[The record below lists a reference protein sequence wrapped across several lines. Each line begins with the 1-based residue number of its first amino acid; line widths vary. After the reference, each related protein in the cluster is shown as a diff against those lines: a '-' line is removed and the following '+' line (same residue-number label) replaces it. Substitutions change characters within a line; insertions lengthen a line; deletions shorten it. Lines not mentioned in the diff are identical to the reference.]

1 MANSFLSSTC
11 AHEIGTALKWGAGAK
26 PLPDPL
32 YFYPKCV
39 RMDNTDIMI
48 FTAREDIKMYRQ
60 VIDTAVDKMKK
71 TQSVYQDE
79 LRSIRAGRAN
89 PQLLERITVDY
100 YGVQTPLTQ
109 MGNITAPEPRM
120 LVINLWDQKSIPLVE
135 KAILKSDLG
144 LNPSNDGKIIRLVIP
159 ELNEE
164 RRKDLTKLVRKGA
177 EEAKVAVRSIRRDAM
192 DQFKKLEKD
201 SKITEDDR
209 TKAEKKMQDK
219 TDEAIKAIDA
229 LCAEKE
235 KEIMAV

>member
-1 MANSFLSSTC
+1 
-11 AHEIGTALKWGAGAK
+11 
-26 PLPDPL
+26 
-32 YFYPKCV
+32 
-39 RMDNTDIMI
+39 
-48 FTAREDIKMYRQ
+48 MYRQ
-60 VIDTAVDKMKK
+60 VIDNAVDKMNK
-71 TQSVYQDE
+71 TTSVFNDE

-144 LNPSNDGKIIRLVIP
+144 LNPTNDGKVIRLIIP

-164 RRKDLTKLVRKGA
+164 RRKELTKLVRKTS

-209 TKAEKKMQDK
+209 KAAEKKMQDK
-219 TDEAIKAIDA
+219 TDDAIKGIDK
-229 LCAEKE
+229 LTAEKE

>member
-1 MANSFLSSTC
+1 
-11 AHEIGTALKWGAGAK
+11 
-26 PLPDPL
+26 
-32 YFYPKCV
+32 
-39 RMDNTDIMI
+39 
-48 FTAREDIKMYRQ
+48 MYRQ
-60 VIDTAVDKMKK
+60 VIETAADKMKK
-71 TQSVYQDE
+71 TQNVYQDE

-144 LNPSNDGKIIRLVIP
+144 LNPSNDGKLIRLVIP

-177 EEAKVAVRSIRRDAM
+177 EEAKVAIRSIRRDAM
-192 DQFKKLEKD
+192 EQFKKLEKD

-219 TDEAIKAIDA
+219 TDEAIKVIDA
-229 LCAEKE
+229 LCSEKE

>member
-1 MANSFLSSTC
+1 
-11 AHEIGTALKWGAGAK
+11 
-26 PLPDPL
+26 
-32 YFYPKCV
+32 
-39 RMDNTDIMI
+39 
-48 FTAREDIKMYRQ
+48 MYRQ
-60 VIDTAVDKMKK
+60 VIDNAVDKMNK
-71 TQSVYQDE
+71 TTSVFNDE

-164 RRKDLTKLVRKGA
+164 RRKELTKLVRKSA
-177 EEAKVAVRSIRRDAM
+177 EEAKVAIRSIRRDAM
-192 DQFKKLEKD
+192 EQFKKLEKD

-209 TKAEKKMQDK
+209 KSAEKKMQDK
-219 TDEAIKAIDA
+219 TDDAIKNVDK

>member
-1 MANSFLSSTC
+1 
-11 AHEIGTALKWGAGAK
+11 
-26 PLPDPL
+26 
-32 YFYPKCV
+32 
-39 RMDNTDIMI
+39 
-48 FTAREDIKMYRQ
+48 MYRQ
-60 VIDTAVDKMKK
+60 VIDTAVEKMGK
-71 TQSVYQDE
+71 THSVYQEE

-164 RRKDLTKLVRKGA
+164 RRKELTKLVRKGA
-177 EEAKVAVRSIRRDAM
+177 EDAKVAIRSIRRDAM

-209 TKAEKKMQDK
+209 IKAEKKMQDK
-219 TDEAIKAIDA
+219 TDEAIKGIDA
-229 LCAEKE
+229 VCAQKE